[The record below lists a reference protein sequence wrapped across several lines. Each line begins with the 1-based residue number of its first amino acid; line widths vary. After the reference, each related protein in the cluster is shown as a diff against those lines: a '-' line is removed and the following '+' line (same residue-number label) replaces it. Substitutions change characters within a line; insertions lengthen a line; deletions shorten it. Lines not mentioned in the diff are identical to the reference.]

1 MKAATLHATILNLDP
16 EWASRT
22 AVKTPKGSLDYAQL
36 REYSLRLARWLADQG
51 CQRGDRIA
59 VCLPKSIDSVIAQLG
74 SMMAGAAYVP
84 VDPTAPA
91 QRQATIIALAG
102 AQRILTTPEIGAAL
116 RNTGMTLPPLTELTS
131 VGLGE
136 GIASLLQ
143 GVSAGVPDAQVP
155 NSELPVAG
163 QAVGADDLAAILFT
177 SGSTGVPK
185 GVSLSHGNILAFV
198 DWTVATFKFTAD
210 DRLTS
215 HAPFHFDLSTM
226 DLYSAFRVGASV
238 FILDEVLV
246 RFPASISKILAT
258 ERITSWYSVPTALR
272 LLQEN
277 GALERRD
284 LSALRQI
291 FFAGEVFPMPALR
304 RVMAAFSG
312 VEFINL
318 YGPTE
323 TNVCT
328 YYRLPCIPS
337 EAALV
342 IPIGIPCE
350 HYQITIRD
358 EHGKILPA
366 GQSGEIYVAGAGVTL
381 GYWQRADLTEQCR
394 FDGRA
399 DSYRTGDF
407 GCWQEDGN
415 IRFQGR
421 KDAQIKLRGHR
432 VELLEIEN
440 VILSHPDMKE
450 TAAVLL
456 APEDEEAV
464 LFACVVPQLGAV
476 VNDATVYEQ
485 CAKFLP
491 HYAEPHEVIVMAD
504 FPRTSTGKID
514 RQQLRQMCADFMADK
529 ASVKAGA

>member
-1 MKAATLHATILNLDP
+1 MRAATLYATILHLDS

-22 AVKTPKGSLDYAQL
+22 AVKTAKGSMDYAQL
-36 REYSLRLARWLADQG
+36 REYSLRLARWLADHG
-51 CQRGDRIA
+51 CQHGDRIA

-91 QRQATIIALAG
+91 QRQATIIALSG
-102 AQRILTTPEIGAAL
+102 AQRILTTPEIGVAL
-116 RNTGMTLPPLTELTS
+116 RNTGMTLPPLTELIS
-131 VGLGE
+131 VGVGE
-136 GIASLLQ
+136 GIASLVH
-143 GVSAGVPDAQVP
+143 GVAAGMPDAGTKVDSQR
-155 NSELPVAG
+155 
-163 QAVGADDLAAILFT
+163 VGADDLAAILFT

-198 DWTVATFKFTAD
+198 DWTVATFKFTAE

-238 FILDEVLV
+238 FILDEVVV

-272 LLQEN
+272 LLQEK

-304 RVMAAFSG
+304 RVMAAFPG

-323 TNVCT
+323 TNVCA
-328 YYRLPCIPS
+328 YYRLPGIPS
-337 EAALV
+337 EAALD

-358 EHGKILPA
+358 EHGKILPP
-366 GQSGEIYVAGAGVTL
+366 GQSGEIFVAGAGVTL
-381 GYWQRADLTEQCR
+381 GYWQRPDLTEQCR

-399 DSYRTGDF
+399 YSYRTGDF
-407 GCWQEDGN
+407 GCWQADGN

-440 VILSHPDMKE
+440 VILNHPDMKE

-456 APEDEEAV
+456 TPEGEEVV
-464 LFACVVPQLGAV
+464 LFACVVPQHGAS
-476 VNDATVYEQ
+476 VNEATVYQQ
-485 CAKFLP
+485 CAQFLP

-514 RQQLRQMCADFMADK
+514 RQQLRQMCADFLAHK
-529 ASVKAGA
+529 ASVKANA